1 MFINIH
7 ILNTICRFV
16 CVFLIGA
23 SLSGTVLFY
32 NSKFEYKNQ
41 HKCNKN
47 NSNTVCIVCRAV
59 APLQQWLANDK
70 FMMYIVPR

>member
-7 ILNTICRFV
+7 ILNIIRRFV

-23 SLSGTVLFY
+23 SLLDTVLFY

-41 HKCNKN
+41 HKYNNNK
-47 NSNTVCIVCRAV
+47 SNTVGIVCRSV
-59 APLQQWLANDK
+59 APLQE
-70 FMMYIVPR
+70 